1 MIKAIIFD
9 MGGVIIN
16 FKEIEYYQYLS
27 KKYKLNINY
36 LENLFDP
43 LIDQMDEG
51 NLKLNDAL
59 ELISKKLKITR
70 KQMHLEWIS
79 GFKKTANINSNV
91 INLIRHLSLN
101 YYIYLLTNVNISRY
115 LTTRK
120 EFLNGNS
127 NIFNKK
133 FISCYIH
140 LRKPDSRIY
149 KYVLNKIKLNADEI
163 LFIDDM
169 KTNVGAA
176 VVVGMNGIV
185 FKNCN
190 QLNLELKKLKIMI

>member
-59 ELISKKLKITR
+59 ELI
-70 KQMHLEWIS
+70 
-79 GFKKTANINSNV
+79 
-91 INLIRHLSLN
+91 
-101 YYIYLLTNVNISRY
+101 
-115 LTTRK
+115 
-120 EFLNGNS
+120 
-127 NIFNKK
+127 
-133 FISCYIH
+133 
-140 LRKPDSRIY
+140 
-149 KYVLNKIKLNADEI
+149 
-163 LFIDDM
+163 
-169 KTNVGAA
+169 
-176 VVVGMNGIV
+176 
-185 FKNCN
+185 
-190 QLNLELKKLKIMI
+190 